1 MTSETGTA
9 GKAMPRMALLA
20 VLAVGLAAFATSLN
34 GGFLAD
40 DFTYI
45 GRFAS
50 FPITD
55 WPRLFIR
62 EWSEGVW
69 GFPLRE
75 LRPFAALSY
84 ILDSRVWGGNPVGY
98 RLTNLALHLA
108 ATGLVSRLAWRY
120 SGGRT
125 WAALAAG
132 FIFALHPAH
141 IEAVTWITGRVDLIG
156 TVAAL
161 AFIAMSER
169 YVDSG
174 RYGWAVG
181 ALAAL
186 LVGIFSKEFC
196 MFAPA
201 ILLAKW
207 TILDGGGKTPWLRRG
222 AILLGSAAIFGLYAY
237 CRLQAFGSEKAGFNA
252 WADPNAWHR
261 HTSHLAWLVPVLPLK
276 GIEEWA
282 ALPGVARAQTLWLI
296 GLGFGIAA
304 LVTARVAGRPRL
316 AHALFFVVI
325 WYLLTVVPLM
335 AVGYFTPRHLY
346 FPSVGLAIALG
357 LGCAALPRGRIVLL
371 AALLVPLGIA
381 HFAVLRPWATSGA
394 ISRTALREVHAAL
407 ASSSGPYVLV
417 TSVPERYRTALLWA
431 WAMPAG
437 ATRPFI
443 DLPPKAKL
451 IVRIGNYVR
460 PDKWFEELQP
470 AAALQESTGGFVLHV
485 DETGKITSRK
495 LAAAELPKALESF
508 ETMARALS
516 PEAYSEW
523 VRQLASGGK

>member
-1 MTSETGTA
+1 MTSDSGKA
-9 GKAMPRMALLA
+9 GMAMPRMALLA

-50 FPITD
+50 FPISD
-55 WPRLFIR
+55 WPRLFVS
-62 EWSEGVW
+62 EWSGGVW

-84 ILDSRVWGGNPVGY
+84 IIDSRLWGGNPVGY
-98 RLTNLALHLA
+98 RLTNMVLHLA
-108 ATGLVSRLAWRY
+108 STGLVAGLAWRY

-132 FIFALHPAH
+132 FVFALHPAH
-141 IEAVTWITGRVDLIG
+141 IEPVTWITGRVDLIG

-161 AFIAMSER
+161 VFITAAER
-169 YVDSG
+169 YVESG
-174 RYGWAVG
+174 RRAWAAG
-181 ALAAL
+181 SLLAL

-196 MFAPA
+196 MLAPA
-201 ILLAKW
+201 IVLAKW
-207 TILDGGGKTPWLRRG
+207 AILDSGGKTPWLRRG
-222 AILLGSAAIFGLYAY
+222 LIIAGSAAIFALYAY
-237 CRLQAFGSEKAGFNA
+237 CRSKAFGSENAGFNA
-252 WADPNAWHR
+252 WADANAWHR

-282 ALPGVARAQTLWLI
+282 SPPAVARAQTVWMVCLGV
-296 GLGFGIAA
+296 GLVGLLAA
-304 LVTARVAGRPRL
+304 RLTRRPQL
-316 AHALFFVVI
+316 AHGLFFVVV

-357 LGCAALPRGRIVLL
+357 LACAALPHGRVLLL
-371 AALLVPLGIA
+371 AALLTPLALA
-381 HFAVLRPWATSGA
+381 HFKVLRPWATSGT
-394 ISRTALREVHAAL
+394 ISRIALREVHAAL
-407 ASSSGPYVLV
+407 AASHGSYVLV
-417 TSVPERYRTALLWA
+417 TSVPERYQTALLWA

-451 IVRIGNYVR
+451 IVRVGNYVR

-470 AAALQESTGGFVLHV
+470 AAALKESSEGFALHV

-495 LAAAELPKALESF
+495 LAPAEMPKALESF

-523 VRQLASGGK
+523 VRQLASGAK

>member
-1 MTSETGTA
+1 MA

-50 FPITD
+50 FPLSD
-55 WPRLFIR
+55 WPQLFVK
-62 EWSEGVW
+62 EWSGGVW

-84 ILDSRVWGGNPVGY
+84 IIDSRIWGGNPVGY
-98 RLTNLALHLA
+98 RLTNMALHLA
-108 ATGLVSRLAWRY
+108 STGLVAGLAWRY
-120 SGGRT
+120 SGGRV
-125 WAALAAG
+125 WAALTAG
-132 FIFALHPAH
+132 FVFALHPAH
-141 IEAVTWITGRVDLIG
+141 IEPVTWITGRVDLIG

-161 AFIAMSER
+161 AFIAAAER

-174 RYGWAVG
+174 RCAWAAG
-181 ALAAL
+181 ALMAL

-196 MFAPA
+196 MLAPA
-201 ILLAKW
+201 IVLAKW
-207 TILDGGGKTPWLRRG
+207 AILDGGGKAPWLRRG
-222 AILLGSAAIFGLYAY
+222 IIFAGSAAIFGLYAY
-237 CRLQAFGSEKAGFNA
+237 CRTQAFGSEKAGFNA
-252 WADPNAWHR
+252 WDDVNAWHR
-261 HTSHLAWLVPVLPLK
+261 HTSHLGWLVPVLPFK
-276 GIEEWA
+276 DVEEWA
-282 ALPGVARAQTLWLI
+282 SLPIVARAQTIWLACLGV
-296 GLGFGIAA
+296 GLVA
-304 LVTARVAGRPRL
+304 LLVARLTRKQQL
-316 AHALFFVVI
+316 AHALFFIVI

-357 LGCAALPRGRIVLL
+357 LAGAALPRGRPLLL
-371 AALLVPLGIA
+371 AALLVPLALA
-381 HFAVLRPWATSGA
+381 HFKVLRPWVTSGT
-394 ISRTALREVHAAL
+394 ISRTALREVHTAL
-407 ASSSGPYVLV
+407 EGSHGSYVLV
-417 TSVPERYRTALLWA
+417 TSVPERYQTALLWA

-443 DLPPKAKL
+443 NLPPQAKL
-451 IVRIGNYVR
+451 IVRVGNYVR

-470 AAALQESTGGFVLHV
+470 AAALKESSEGFVFHV
-485 DETGKITSRK
+485 DETGKITARK
-495 LAAAELPKALESF
+495 LAPADMPKALESF

-523 VRQLASGGK
+523 VKQLASTAK